1 MAPPPSLLSPCDKPS
16 PGEMQTNGDLA
27 RYASALR
34 YALETCAAKIDALM
48 VFFSVDNGTESR

>member
-1 MAPPPSLLSPCDKPS
+1 
-16 PGEMQTNGDLA
+16 MQTNGDLA

-48 VFFSVDNGTESR
+48 VFFAVGSDPESR